1 MLFGFTVFIDSRVKT
16 MLHSFLLLL
25 WVLSFS
31 PIKSSININTQIILG
46 VALKFIDDFRV
57 YLVVI
62 KSCYSLLLYSL
73 LHFLL
78 ISLIKVIT
86 FSDLLTI
93 S

>member
-1 MLFGFTVFIDSRVKT
+1 

-57 YLVVI
+57 LSLNLVMFFCFSHSFI
-62 KSCYSLLLYSL
+62 SC
-73 LHFLL
+73 
-78 ISLIKVIT
+78 
-86 FSDLLTI
+86 
-93 S
+93 

>member
-1 MLFGFTVFIDSRVKT
+1 

-62 KSCYSLLLYSL
+62 KSCYVLLL
-73 LHFLL
+73 
-78 ISLIKVIT
+78 
-86 FSDLLTI
+86 
-93 S
+93 